1 MTEHLLEIQQKL
13 DSPNEAIALFGNQD
27 AYLKLMENE
36 LNVSI
41 ITRGEKVYVSGQEAS
56 RDTVSRLITSL
67 LHLIRKGIE
76 ISERDVVYAIK
87 MAQKTSSIILK
98 ICMKMKLRKMPKAS
112 RSESKRSASV
122 NMLRQ

>member
-41 ITRGEKVYVSGQEAS
+41 ITRGKCMFLV
-56 RDTVSRLITSL
+56 
-67 LHLIRKGIE
+67 RKHRE
-76 ISERDVVYAIK
+76 I
-87 MAQKTSSIILK
+87 L
-98 ICMKMKLRKMPKAS
+98 
-112 RSESKRSASV
+112 
-122 NMLRQ
+122 

>member
-1 MTEHLLEIQQKL
+1 
-13 DSPNEAIALFGNQD
+13 
-27 AYLKLMENE
+27 MENE

-41 ITRGEKVYVSGQEAS
+41 ITRGEKKVYVSGEEAS

-87 MAQKTSSIILK
+87 MAQKKQAELF
-98 ICMKMKLRKMPKAS
+98 
-112 RSESKRSASV
+112 
-122 NMLRQ
+122 

>member
-41 ITRGEKVYVSGQEAS
+41 ITRG
-56 RDTVSRLITSL
+56 
-67 LHLIRKGIE
+67 
-76 ISERDVVYAIK
+76 
-87 MAQKTSSIILK
+87 
-98 ICMKMKLRKMPKAS
+98 
-112 RSESKRSASV
+112 
-122 NMLRQ
+122 

>member
-41 ITRGEKVYVSGQEAS
+41 ITRGEKVYVSGEEAS

-67 LHLIRKGIE
+67 YISSVKELRYLNGMSSMPLKWRKKQAE
-76 ISERDVVYAIK
+76 
-87 MAQKTSSIILK
+87 LF
-98 ICMKMKLRKMPKAS
+98 
-112 RSESKRSASV
+112 
-122 NMLRQ
+122 